1 MTEFDRTGGTYS
13 TRWNA
18 LSRFLSE
25 NYEFNLRS
33 AFLQRQAS
41 GAVALYM
48 ITIIITINY
57 VIYNAAFSPPL
68 IRAGQASASANRHH
82 GNSRTLKQEGGFSAY
97 PG

>member
-41 GAVALYM
+41 DAVAFRM
-48 ITIIITINY
+48 ITISINILYIIEL
-57 VIYNAAFSPPL
+57 S
-68 IRAGQASASANRHH
+68 RNR
-82 GNSRTLKQEGGFSAY
+82 S
-97 PG
+97 